1 MMRKLYWLL
10 FLVWILPG
18 SAFADD
24 KIRFSITS
32 TAITTALPLW
42 VAQRNGF
49 FKQEGLEAEI
59 IRTNAN
65 VGMAALLSG
74 AIDYVTLFSSVVR
87 AGIQGVP
94 VRVVSA
100 TVDKPNQTI
109 ISRAGFKTI
118 KDLKGKRIAIG
129 SYGDQT
135 DLVTRMVFKHFGMDA
150 ERDLTVIPA
159 GDQRSRLAMLQSSLV
174 EGAVVDPFGLEKLG
188 LNVAARAYELFTFP
202 SSGLGVTLKKAREN
216 PDVIKRTIK
225 AMVKA
230 ARYIRSDREG
240 AIHIWMASSKS
251 DRESAAAGIDS
262 FAARLSDNGNMSE
275 SGLRMLVEEIRKM
288 VKVERQIALDDVA
301 DYTMLRQAQKELGI
315 ESREK

>member
-1 MMRKLYWLL
+1 MTRVLYSL
-10 FLVWILPG
+10 FLLVFVLPG
-18 SAFADD
+18 SALADD

-32 TAITTALPLW
+32 TTITTVLPLW
-42 VAQRNGF
+42 VAQKNGF

-74 AIDYVTLFSSVVR
+74 NIDYVTLFSSVVR
-87 AGIQGVP
+87 AAIQGVP

-135 DLVTRMVFKHFGMDA
+135 DLVTRMVFKHFGIDA
-150 ERDLTVIPA
+150 DKDLTVIPA

-225 AMVKA
+225 AMIKA
-230 ARYIRSDREG
+230 ARYMRSHRDG
-240 AIHIWMASSKS
+240 AIQVWTASSKS

-262 FAARLSDNGNMSE
+262 FAGRLSDNGNMSE
-275 SGLRMLVEEIRKM
+275 SGLKMLVEEIRKM
-288 VKVERQIALDDVA
+288 VRVEREISLDDVA
-301 DYTMLRQAQKELGI
+301 DYTMLRQAQKELGL
-315 ESREK
+315 ENR

>member
-1 MMRKLYWLL
+1 MMRKLCCLL
-10 FLVWILPG
+10 FIVFVLPR
-18 SAFADD
+18 SVLAED

-32 TAITTALPLW
+32 TTITTVLPLW
-42 VAQRNGF
+42 VAQKKGF

-74 AIDYVTLFSSVVR
+74 NIDYVTLFSSVVR
-87 AGIQGVP
+87 AAIQGVP

-135 DLVTRMVFKHFGMDA
+135 DLVTRMVFKHFGMDPD
-150 ERDLTVIPA
+150 RDLTVIPA
-159 GDQRSRLAMLQSSLV
+159 GDQRSRLAMLKSSLV

-188 LNVAARAYELFTFP
+188 LHIAARAYELFTFP
-202 SSGLGVTLKKAREN
+202 SSGLGVSLKKIREN
-216 PDVIKRTIK
+216 PDAIKRTIK
-225 AMVKA
+225 AMIRA

-240 AIHIWMASSKS
+240 AIQVWMASSKS
-251 DRESAAAGIDS
+251 DRESAAEGIDS

-275 SGLRMLVEEIRKM
+275 SGLKMLVEEIKKM
-288 VKVERQIALDDVA
+288 VKVEREITLDDVA

-315 ESREK
+315 ENR